1 MQGDLVFKGHQLVV
15 PLCLRKEMM
24 EVIHASHIGIEGCL
38 RRARESLYWPR
49 MSTELKAYIS
59 TCDVCLTNRGY
70 NPGKEPLMQHELIAH
85 PWSKVSA
92 DLCEFNGRTLL
103 VISDYYSNFIEVTRM
118 TTTTSRSIIKVLKE
132 VFARYGTQILWC
144 LTTVPSSP
152 RRNSRLLQRH
162 GTLTIKHHHHII
174 TNQTGKPKIR

>member
-1 MQGDLVFKGHQLVV
+1 
-15 PLCLRKEMM
+15 M
-24 EVIHASHIGIEGCL
+24 EVIHASHIGIEGCI

-59 TCDVCLTNRGY
+59 TCDVCLTNRDY
-70 NPGKEPLMQHELIAH
+70 NPGKEPLMQHELIAR

-118 TTTTSRSIIKVLKE
+118 TTTTSRSIIKALKE
-132 VFARYGTQILWC
+132 VFARYG
-144 LTTVPSSP
+144 V
-152 RRNSRLLQRH
+152 
-162 GTLTIKHHHHII
+162 
-174 TNQTGKPKIR
+174 